1 MPLIIE
7 NADNPIRITIKMPEN
22 KSLLFLYSLI
32 KNFNISLIVKIN
44 SITANPI
51 PIRQRIIINIL
62 AVLCDANCVFNNT
75 KAVTKLIII
84 IKTISKS

>member
-62 AVLCDANCVFNNT
+62 AVLCDTNCVFNNT